1 MLLGGVNWWWQ
12 SRVGEWNRTVST
24 RTPAGEPSERPDD
37 GSVVSD
43 EQWAELVRQA
53 ERGGADAP
61 KEPSARARMVTAR
74 LRALDEEAAASG
86 RRFGRKRKPAEPWQ
100 PDGWRTGPAWQE
112 MNGRARKRRRLV
124 GALGFAVVLGAL
136 VVAMRPSLL
145 TDHLPGGGDAVD
157 ILPLPAETAPPTAAP
172 ADGSGTERPTT
183 AQPFRGSPALRWADG
198 AAGIEMPQAKAVGGM
213 SRDEVEQA
221 LRTTR
226 QFLVEANLDPAT
238 LRGEKPEEALD
249 LLDPLQ
255 KGERKRLEQSLAE
268 PGEERDPLVMFTRF
282 DPDEIRLVG
291 DVVKTRGRMTFE
303 AGPTGSVEVR
313 ADYTFVYPL
322 VRVGEDEVARTIVR
336 RELTMALHDPEKF
349 VATAGKLSVISA
361 QQNVGN
367 TACEVDDGFLHP
379 SFPGDGPG
387 PSPTGPDVDPYYRGE
402 WQPDGECGTVT
413 RT

>member
-1 MLLGGVNWWWQ
+1 
-12 SRVGEWNRTVST
+12 
-24 RTPAGEPSERPDD
+24 
-37 GSVVSD
+37 
-43 EQWAELVRQA
+43 
-53 ERGGADAP
+53 
-61 KEPSARARMVTAR
+61 MVTAR

-198 AAGIEMPQAKAVGGM
+198 AEGIEMPQAKAVGGM

-349 VATAGKLSVISA
+349 VATAYKLSVISA

>member
-1 MLLGGVNWWWQ
+1 MNWWWQ

-24 RTPAGEPSERPDD
+24 RTPAGEPSERPDE
-37 GSVVSD
+37 GGPVSD

-53 ERGGADAP
+53 ESGAGDAP

-86 RRFGRKRKPAEPWQ
+86 RRPGRKRKPAEPWQ

-124 GALGFAVVLGAL
+124 GALGFVLVLGAL
-136 VVAMRPSLL
+136 VVVMRPSLL
-145 TDHLPGGGDAVD
+145 TDHLPGGGSVD
-157 ILPLPAETAPPTAAP
+157 TLPLPAETAPPTAAP
-172 ADGSGTERPTT
+172 ADEPGADRPTT
-183 AQPFRGSPALRWADG
+183 AQPFRGSPAVRWADG
-198 AAGIEMPQAKAVGGM
+198 AAGIEIPEARAAGGM
-213 SRDEVEQA
+213 SEEEVEQA
-221 LRTTR
+221 LRATR
-226 QFLVEANLDPAT
+226 QFLVVANLDPAT
-238 LRGEKPEEALD
+238 LRGETPREALD

-268 PGEERDPLVMFTRF
+268 PGGERDPLVMFSRF
-282 DPDEIRLVG
+282 DPDEVRLVG

-303 AGPTGSVEVR
+303 AGPAGSVEVK

-322 VRVGEDEVARTIVR
+322 VRVGGDEVARTIVR
-336 RELTMALHDPEKF
+336 RELTVALHDPEKF
-349 VATAGKLSVISA
+349 VATAGKLSVIRA

-367 TACEVDDGFLHP
+367 TDCALDDGFLHP
-379 SFPGDGPG
+379 SFPSDGPT
-387 PSPTGPDVDPYYRGE
+387 SPTGPDMDPYDRRE

>member
-1 MLLGGVNWWWQ
+1 M
-12 SRVGEWNRTVST
+12 ST
-24 RTPAGEPSERPDD
+24 RTPAGEPSERPDE
-37 GSVVSD
+37 GGPVSD

-53 ERGGADAP
+53 ESGAGDAP

-86 RRFGRKRKPAEPWQ
+86 RRPGRKRKPAEPWQ

-124 GALGFAVVLGAL
+124 GALGFVLVLGAL
-136 VVAMRPSLL
+136 VVVMRPSLL
-145 TDHLPGGGDAVD
+145 TDHLPGGGSVD
-157 ILPLPAETAPPTAAP
+157 TLPLPAETAPPTAAP
-172 ADGSGTERPTT
+172 ADEPGADRPTT
-183 AQPFRGSPALRWADG
+183 AQPFRGSPAVRWADG
-198 AAGIEMPQAKAVGGM
+198 AAGIEIPEVRAAGGM
-213 SRDEVEQA
+213 SEEEVEQA
-221 LRTTR
+221 LRATR
-226 QFLVEANLDPAT
+226 QFLVVANLDPAT
-238 LRGEKPEEALD
+238 LRGETPREALD

-268 PGEERDPLVMFTRF
+268 PGGERDPLVMFSRF
-282 DPDEIRLVG
+282 DPDEVRLVG

-303 AGPTGSVEVR
+303 AGPAGSVEVK

-322 VRVGEDEVARTIVR
+322 VRVGGDEVARTIVR
-336 RELTMALHDPEKF
+336 RELTVALHDPEKF
-349 VATAGKLSVISA
+349 VATAGKLSVIRA

-367 TACEVDDGFLHP
+367 TDCALDDGFLHP
-379 SFPGDGPG
+379 SFPSDGPT
-387 PSPTGPDVDPYYRGE
+387 SPTGPDMDPYDRRE

>member
-1 MLLGGVNWWWQ
+1 M
-12 SRVGEWNRTVST
+12 ST
-24 RTPAGEPSERPDD
+24 RTPAGEPSEHPDE
-37 GSVVSD
+37 GGPVSD

-53 ERGGADAP
+53 ESGGADAP

-112 MNGRARKRRRLV
+112 RNGRTRKRRRLAGV
-124 GALGFAVVLGAL
+124 LGFVLVLGAL
-136 VVAMRPSLL
+136 VVVMRPSLL
-145 TDHLPGGGDAVD
+145 TDHLPGGGSVD
-157 ILPLPAETAPPTAAP
+157 TLPLPAETAPPTAAP
-172 ADGSGTERPTT
+172 ADEPGADRPTT
-183 AQPFRGSPALRWADG
+183 AQPFRGSPAVRWADG
-198 AAGIEMPQAKAVGGM
+198 AAGIEIPEARAAGGM
-213 SRDEVEQA
+213 SEDEVEQA
-221 LRTTR
+221 LRATR
-226 QFLVEANLDPAT
+226 QFLVAANLDPAT
-238 LRGEKPEEALD
+238 LRGETPREALD

-268 PGEERDPLVMFTRF
+268 PGGERDPLVMFSRF
-282 DPDEIRLVG
+282 DPDEVRLVG

-303 AGPTGSVEVR
+303 AGPAGSVEVK

-322 VRVGEDEVARTIVR
+322 VRVGVDEVARTIVR
-336 RELTMALHDPEKF
+336 RELTVALHDPEKF
-349 VATAGKLSVISA
+349 MATPGKLSVVSS

-367 TACEVDDGFLHP
+367 TDCALDDGFLHP
-379 SFPGDGPG
+379 SFPSDGPG
-387 PSPTGPDVDPYYRGE
+387 TSPTGPDMDPYDRRE

>member
-1 MLLGGVNWWWQ
+1 M
-12 SRVGEWNRTVST
+12 ST

-198 AAGIEMPQAKAVGGM
+198 AEGIEMPQAKAVGGM